1 MRSVLRLT
9 FALILATSLAAMAT
23 SPAYLLDAI
32 AAQKTLSLQS
42 PGDADVLND
51 LGNLLAMAGRLSEAE
66 EAYRRAVG
74 LEPANTSSRYNL
86 ALVLMEQGET
96 KQAMVELKSV
106 IDINPRH
113 AWAHYQ
119 LGTLEAR
126 RNNRMRALEYYAQ
139 AFALD
144 WNLISPATNPHI
156 VENRLATDAM
166 LRAYLSESPAVT
178 APRLY
183 QQPDEVAELLVPMAP
198 SSESPQQESIQP
210 EIDRPQSFEA
220 TYEEPADSEMSE
232 YDEPR
237 VLTESDLQ
245 GRAVSPSTEPEKPR
259 RKSRPRKNK
268 DSSTYIEPTQPTESA
283 SESSPS
289 SEPTRSPTRQPR
301 GLTGSG
307 VTAVGGAQT
316 TPDSG
321 TFFQPGTAST
331 GRLELELLPA
341 TSAKQTET
349 PS

>member
-1 MRSVLRLT
+1 
-9 FALILATSLAAMAT
+9 MAT

-32 AAQKTLSLQS
+32 AAQKTLSLRN
-42 PGDADVLND
+42 PGDTDLLND

-66 EAYRRAVG
+66 EVYRRAVE

-86 ALVLMEQGET
+86 ALVLMEQEEN
-96 KQAMVELKSV
+96 KHAMDELRTVVE
-106 IDINPRH
+106 IDPAH

-119 LGTLEAR
+119 LGTLEAQR
-126 RNNRMRALEYYAQ
+126 HNRMRALEHYEQ

-144 WNLISPATNPHI
+144 WNLISPAINPHI

-166 LRAYLSESPAVT
+166 LRAYLSESAAVT

-183 QQPDEVAELLVPMAP
+183 QQPDEVAELLVPMSP
-198 SSESPQQESIQP
+198 RSESLEQESIQP
-210 EIDRPQSFEA
+210 EIDRPQTFDA
-220 TYEEPADSEMSE
+220 AYEVPDESEMPEQE

-245 GRAVSPSTEPEKPR
+245 GRAVSPTKEPETTR
-259 RKSRPRKNK
+259 RKSRPRKNRN
-268 DSSTYIEPTQPTESA
+268 SSTYVEPTQPAESA

-301 GLTGSG
+301 GLAGSSVTG
-307 VTAVGGAQT
+307 VGGAQT

>member
-1 MRSVLRLT
+1 M
-9 FALILATSLAAMAT
+9 ALVLATSLAAVAT
-23 SPAYLLDAI
+23 SPGYLLDAI

-42 PGDADVLND
+42 PGDADILND
-51 LGNLLAMAGRLSEAE
+51 LGNLLVMAGRFSEAE
-66 EAYRRAVG
+66 ETYRIAVG
-74 LEPANTSSRYNL
+74 LEPANTTSRYNL

-96 KQAMVELKSV
+96 KQAMEQLRTVV
-106 IDINPRH
+106 DTDPMH

-126 RNNRMRALEYYAQ
+126 KDNRMRALEHYEQ

-144 WNLISPATNPHI
+144 WDLVSPAINPHI

-166 LRAYLSESPAVT
+166 LRAYLSQSPAAT

-183 QQPDEVAELLVPMAP
+183 QQPSEVTELLVPMAP
-198 SSESPQQESIQP
+198 SPEELQQESVQP
-210 EIDRPQSFEA
+210 EMVKPPSFQA
-220 TYEEPADSEMSE
+220 TYEEIDDSDPSE
-232 YDEPR
+232 DEEPR
-237 VLTESDLQ
+237 VLTESDLL
-245 GRAVSPSTEPEKPR
+245 GRAVSPSAEPETPK
-259 RKSRPRKNK
+259 RKSRPRKNR
-268 DSSTYIEPTQPTESA
+268 DSSTYIEPTQPTASA

-301 GLTGSG
+301 GLPGSG
-307 VTAVGGAQT
+307 VTGVGGAQT
-316 TPDSG
+316 VPDSG

-331 GRLELELLPA
+331 GRLDLELLPA